1 MFIFVNWMLRL
12 RRWCAAFAAWGGVA
26 GDRTPKD
33 VGRWPNRAE
42 APKVGEYAR
51 MFRVDPV
58 RAPDR
63 ETGFFGTEVSEPGRT
78 SGPPGSS
85 ALLWRNEHLSN
96 DVVLESFY
104 AS

>member
-1 MFIFVNWMLRL
+1 MAAQHGDGVPYLLLHLGFILL
-12 RRWCAAFAAWGGVA
+12 DVA